1 VAEFSRLQE
10 RVGYGARRP
19 LRDQGIQAVA
29 DMDYWHEESN
39 DRALSHVI
47 VWASVPAIEW
57 DMRPGAAVVLVAIR
71 DSSIPGA
78 VAFCY
83 DLLRVEGVWLVALAG
98 NSASI
103 REIDNWG
110 VSWH

>member
-1 VAEFSRLQE
+1 
-10 RVGYGARRP
+10 
-19 LRDQGIQAVA
+19 
-29 DMDYWHEESN
+29 MDYWHEGSN

-47 VWASVPAIEW
+47 VWASVPAIGL

-103 REIDNWG
+103 REIAAKTIGASHGINLAELNG
-110 VSWH
+110 VTAMSEDR